1 MPGELTKI
9 FVKGKKHPSFS
20 LGPCQYV
27 LVRTSGCR
35 GANPNYVVS
44 GRPKCGD
51 GITGKILISKKSHL
65 TQRSARSSQISA
77 RRERGQGKPQGRR
90 ERAPDNCVKYR
101 PRSSRRP

>member
-65 TQRSARSSQISA
+65 TQRSDRS
-77 RRERGQGKPQGRR
+77 ERCVRCDFLLMRIFPVMPSPHLGR
-90 ERAPDNCVKYR
+90 PDTT
-101 PRSSRRP
+101 